1 MTDLRTAILIGLA
14 AIMSATSISLA
25 FAVQPVSD
33 EVLAETMSENTI
45 IFNEKDADNQIFR
58 IEQDIAMRDTPAYQ
72 SLDQIYMLYPI
83 TSERVSGEQKSN
95 LTQNFGSEFYSYR
108 WQGNLADIWDKN
120 QYYRVSYN
128 SYIGDYELH
137 NVQGQVSIESTIHCT
152 TQNKWRGC

>member
-72 SLDQIYMLYPI
+72 SLDQIYMIYPI
-83 TSERVSGEQKSN
+83 SFERTSGEQKSN
-95 LTQNFGSEFYSYR
+95 FTQNFGSEFYSYR
-108 WQGNLADIWDKN
+108 WQGNLNDIWDKN
-120 QYYRVSYN
+120 QHYRVFYN
-128 SYIGDYELH
+128 DYSGEYELN
-137 NVQGQVSIESTIHCT
+137 NVQGRVWTEASVHCT
-152 TQNKWRGC
+152 NQHKWRGC